1 MVDILGWF
9 WTSAIFV
16 IVFGSLVGII
26 AIYNTLV
33 RLRQNVNQGRADID
47 AQLRQRHDL
56 IPNLVEVVKGY
67 AGHESSTLENVIK
80 ARNVAAKGNPD
91 SGSEQGLKIAL
102 DNLLALG
109 EAYPDLKASA
119 NFQSLQNE
127 LGDVEDKLAAARRA
141 LNAAAAQF
149 NTAREAFPAVLF
161 AGVLGFKEADFNTL
175 DASERGTV
183 DQAPKIAFS

>member
-1 MVDILGWF
+1 MVDIFGWF

-16 IVFGSLVGII
+16 IAFVGVFGVI

-33 RLRQNVNQGRADID
+33 RLRQNVRQGRADID

-56 IPNLVEVVKGY
+56 IPGLVETVKGY

-80 ARNVAAKGNPD
+80 ARNAASKGAPD
-91 SGSEQGLKIAL
+91 SASEQGLRVAL

-109 EAYPDLKASA
+109 EEYPDLKASA
-119 NFQSLQNE
+119 NFLELQSE
-127 LGDVEDKLAAARRA
+127 LAEIEDKLSASRRA

-149 NTAREAFPAVLF
+149 NSAREAFPAVVF

-183 DQAPKIAFS
+183 DQVPSIAF

>member
-1 MVDILGWF
+1 MVDIFGWF

-16 IVFGSLVGII
+16 IAFVGVFGII

-56 IPNLVEVVKGY
+56 IPNLVEAVKGY
-67 AGHESSTLENVIK
+67 AGHEKSTLEEVIK
-80 ARNVAAKGNPD
+80 ARSAAAKGEPD
-91 SGSEQGLKIAL
+91 STSEQGLKIAL

-109 EAYPDLKASA
+109 EDYPDLRASE
-119 NFQSLQNE
+119 NFQELQSE
-127 LGDVEDKLAAARRA
+127 LSDIEDKLAAARRA

-149 NTAREAFPAVLF
+149 NSAREAFPAVLF
-161 AGVLGFKEADFNTL
+161 ASMLGFKEADFNTL
-175 DASERGTV
+175 DHSERGTV
-183 DQAPKIAFS
+183 DQAPKVAFS

>member
-9 WTSAIFV
+9 WTSAVFV
-16 IVFGSLVGII
+16 IVFGSLFAVVS
-26 AIYNTLV
+26 IYNTLV

-56 IPNLVEVVKGY
+56 IPNLVEAVKGY
-67 AGHESSTLENVIK
+67 AGHEKSTLEEVIK
-80 ARNVAAKGNPD
+80 ARAVAAKGAPD
-91 SGSEQGLKIAL
+91 SGSEQGLKVAL

-109 EAYPDLKASA
+109 EDYPDLRASE
-119 NFQSLQNE
+119 NFQELQSE
-127 LGDVEDKLAAARRA
+127 LSDIEDKLAAARRA

-149 NTAREAFPAVLF
+149 NSAREAFPAVLF

-175 DASERGTV
+175 DHSERGTV
-183 DQAPKIAFS
+183 DQAPKVAFS